1 MGFERETKGGRGPQQ
16 TVAAPGST
24 DRAGLPAVGCCS
36 RAAGQGAIC
45 PGPAV
50 LFGGPARA
58 GRGVR
63 CVCSAAAAPP
73 LAGRWAPLE
82 AHCRVTVTSARLRVV
97 LAVPAVLGERRAEGG
112 GGGGG
117 PLVRQRTG
125 VGRRAPCR
133 RSWRTQLRRLLPS
146 SRQRSAPPPRIPPA
160 PPPPR
165 PARAP
170 GTPPSPPHG
179 VSRPA
184 PTDPPLSV
192 PRHTGPPPTPERLP
206 THSLDV
212 YGQVAPRL
220 GAAAARQRDRLALGA
235 DHLPGLGDAH
245 RVDLVHSRGGGGTGQ
260 GGPHPDLHVLQLVE
274 GGGVDGGDGDCKR
287 RAGSRPSVG

>member
-1 MGFERETKGGRGPQQ
+1 M
-16 TVAAPGST
+16 AAPGST

-117 PLVRQRTG
+117 CVFGCVQVAG
-125 VGRRAPCR
+125 G
-133 RSWRTQLRRLLPS
+133 
-146 SRQRSAPPPRIPPA
+146 PPRAGGHGAPTVPA
-160 PPPPR
+160 APL

-260 GGPHPDLHVLQLVE
+260 GGPHPDLHILQLVE